1 MKNMINYIK
10 NNRNKSIIIAVF
22 VLVFLVWLIWSNIS
36 IEISRYTVCDEL
48 IPSTFDGFKIAQV
61 SDLHNA
67 EFGENNETLI
77 EKIEKEN
84 PDIIVITGDTLDY
97 FHTNVDVAVTF
108 IEQAIKIAPCY
119 YVTGNHEG
127 WIGRLAFSDFEDKLS
142 ELGVIV
148 LHNES
153 VLLEQGGEKIAL
165 MGIDDPDYTFG
176 FSKNLTDMATDEYF
190 TILLSHR
197 PEYFDDYV
205 SNGYNLIL
213 SGHAHG
219 GQFRLPLI
227 GGLLA
232 PDQGWFPKYDSGMH
246 TKENTSMIVSRGVGN
261 SVVPIRFNNPP
272 ELIIV
277 ELRSEE

>member
-22 VLVFLVWLIWSNIS
+22 VLAFLVWLVWSNIS
-36 IEISRYTVCDEL
+36 IEISRYIVCDEL

-127 WIGRLAFSDFEDKLS
+127 WDDVGIGFCNPCADICT
-142 ELGVIV
+142 VIFPERACDDV
-148 LHNES
+148 NDTNNYDCPLREYRE
-153 VLLEQGGEKIAL
+153 VQLRAADDEEQ
-165 MGIDDPDYTFG
+165 D
-176 FSKNLTDMATDEYF
+176 
-190 TILLSHR
+190 
-197 PEYFDDYV
+197 
-205 SNGYNLIL
+205 
-213 SGHAHG
+213 
-219 GQFRLPLI
+219 
-227 GGLLA
+227 
-232 PDQGWFPKYDSGMH
+232 
-246 TKENTSMIVSRGVGN
+246 
-261 SVVPIRFNNPP
+261 
-272 ELIIV
+272 
-277 ELRSEE
+277 

>member
-22 VLVFLVWLIWSNIS
+22 VLVFLVWLVWSNIS

-97 FHTNVDVAVTF
+97 FHINVDVAVTF

-127 WIGRLAFSDFEDKLS
+127 WIGRLAFSDFEEKLN

-165 MGIDDPDYTFG
+165 MGIDDPDYTSG
-176 FSKNLTDMATDEYF
+176 FSKNLTDMATDEHF

-197 PEYFDDYV
+197 PEYFDEYV
-205 SNGYNLIL
+205 SCGYDLVL

-232 PDQGWFPKYDSGMH
+232 PDQGWFPKYDSGMYIQ
-246 TKENTSMIVSRGVGN
+246 ENITMIVSRGLGN
-261 SVVPIRFNNPP
+261 SVVPIRINNRP

-277 ELRSEE
+277 ELRSGE

>member
-22 VLVFLVWLIWSNIS
+22 VLVFLVWLVWSNIS

-48 IPSTFDGFKIAQV
+48 IPSTLDGFKIAQV

-127 WIGRLAFSDFEDKLS
+127 WIGRLAFSDFEEKLN

-190 TILLSHR
+190 TVLLSHR

>member
-22 VLVFLVWLIWSNIS
+22 VLVFLVWLVWSNIS

-108 IEQAIKIAPCY
+108 IEQALKIAPCY

-127 WIGRLAFSDFEDKLS
+127 WIGRVSFSDFEEKLN

-165 MGIDDPDYTFG
+165 MGIDDPDYTSG

-190 TILLSHR
+190 TVLLSHR

-205 SNGYNLIL
+205 YNGYNLIL

-232 PDQGWFPKYDSGMH
+232 PDQGWFPKYDSGMYIQ
-246 TKENTSMIVSRGVGN
+246 ENTTMIVSRGLGN
-261 SVVPIRFNNPP
+261 SVVPIRINNRP

-277 ELRSEE
+277 ELRSGE